1 MPSEPTSSGN
11 LDRTGPPLLS
21 VEGLSVSLAGNQI
34 LQDVNVKLK
43 PGEIHAL
50 IGPNGAGKT
59 TLIRSVL
66 GAMPHEGT
74 IRFRFR
80 RNGRIGYVPQLLDF
94 DHSVPI
100 TVGDFI
106 AIMLPGPPVFIRGIR
121 RLRPQVEKILSATQC
136 HHLTDR
142 LVGSLSGGEFRRV
155 LLAQALVPL
164 PELLLLD
171 EPASNVDES
180 GARLFERVLCRLRDE
195 QGVGILMVGHDMAA
209 IKRIADHVTR
219 INRTV
224 TFDGLPAEL
233 GTVEDALGLT
243 GTSNSMRQTISQS
256 AK

>member
-1 MPSEPTSSGN
+1 M
-11 LDRTGPPLLS
+11 
-21 VEGLSVSLAGNQI
+21 SLAGNQI
-34 LQDVNVKLK
+34 LRDVHVKVK
-43 PGEIHAL
+43 SGTVHAL
-50 IGPNGAGKT
+50 VGPNGAGKT

-80 RNGRIGYVPQLLDF
+80 KSGRIGYVPQLLEF

-121 RLRPQVEKILSATQC
+121 RIRSEVEDILSATEC
-136 HHLTDR
+136 DHLIDR
-142 LVGSLSGGEFRRV
+142 LVGSLSGGELRRV

-180 GARLFERVLCRLRDE
+180 GAKLIEQVLCRLRSE
-195 QGVGILMVGHDMAA
+195 QGVTVLMVGHDMAT
-209 IKRIADHVTR
+209 IKRIADHVTQ
-219 INRTV
+219 INCQV
-224 TFDGLPAEL
+224 TFDGLPGGLDAVENTFSL
-233 GTVEDALGLT
+233 SGVANLANETVRNMPRKG
-243 GTSNSMRQTISQS
+243 
-256 AK
+256 